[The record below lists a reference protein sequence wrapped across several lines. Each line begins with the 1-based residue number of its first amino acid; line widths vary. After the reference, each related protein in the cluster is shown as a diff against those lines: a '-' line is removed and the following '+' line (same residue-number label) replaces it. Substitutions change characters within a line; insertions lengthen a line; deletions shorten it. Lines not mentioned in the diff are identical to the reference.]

1 MSLHVESIEEGLR
14 SLVPREDLAV
24 KVEPPQIP
32 HTASQDAI
40 RKQAC
45 NNTMGS
51 QICSTKAIVLSDTTP
66 DISQPMAIDQSSHFK
81 QMPINVLT
89 QACLQH
95 AYNHID
101 AQEIASFQAL
111 KKRPLDGKHPEYAKK
126 AFAGRVPYLDEF
138 RAGLKNSWYN
148 DSSQVQEAVMRVEEC
163 ARDTGLAEDEK
174 RICFEAHL

>member
-1 MSLHVESIEEGLR
+1 MLLHESAFNTVFTITD
-14 SLVPREDLAV
+14 SLAV
-24 KVEPPQIP
+24 TILVHLLQ
-32 HTASQDAI
+32 
-40 RKQAC
+40 
-45 NNTMGS
+45 NTMGS

-111 KKRPLDGKHPEYAKK
+111 KVLLKLYEFLPLQDQHNVATICCQPLPVYTER
-126 AFAGRVPYLDEF
+126 FADIICYM
-138 RAGLKNSWYN
+138 
-148 DSSQVQEAVMRVEEC
+148 VMS
-163 ARDTGLAEDEK
+163 
-174 RICFEAHL
+174 